1 MAEYPAP
8 VCVDATSLVVLQLS
22 LEGASSWAWP
32 APSLL
37 RSASKARPTSK
48 AAFDRSRQELE
59 GEAAAEFSEAGGESA
74 GRGAESAAWRRVF
87 VRRRLALVVSGALGA
102 LAGQAPEREA
112 DANALTRKKDA
123 PDHSDAEGVR
133 RFLAAQAEQLR
144 NRFGAADPAPQWQG
158 CYRDSREARL
168 FSEGPRAFGHSSQ
181 ACAAACTGH
190 RYFALQGGGQCF
202 CGRTLGRRTNHSK
215 LPDAKCGQVCPAEEG
230 KEPPRLC
237 GAGWRNAVYAE
248 SRAAAASAEL
258 LLPPP
263 PPPPP
268 PPSRRAKANASTP
281 SPSHHARSKHRA
293 PLTSHGG
300 HASAASHHKHTSSTS
315 RHNHKHTAS
324 TSSPSRGIGTLRH

>member
-133 RFLAAQAEQLR
+133 RFLAAQAEQ
-144 NRFGAADPAPQWQG
+144 N
-158 CYRDSREARL
+158 
-168 FSEGPRAFGHSSQ
+168 
-181 ACAAACTGH
+181 
-190 RYFALQGGGQCF
+190 ALAERR
-202 CGRTLGRRTNHSK
+202 CGRSRPRRLVASAAQP
-215 LPDAKCGQVCPAEEG
+215 LPGQLCTWEAPA
-230 KEPPRLC
+230 
-237 GAGWRNAVYAE
+237 
-248 SRAAAASAEL
+248 SAAAAYEYQLRSATARPRRPL
-258 LLPPP
+258 L
-263 PPPPP
+263 
-268 PPSRRAKANASTP
+268 RAVVDD
-281 SPSHHARSKHRA
+281 
-293 PLTSHGG
+293 L
-300 HASAASHHKHTSSTS
+300 ASAAECRHAVGACVLGLDPHRCDSDDAAAAAADNGEYDS
-315 RHNHKHTAS
+315 RS
-324 TSSPSRGIGTLRH
+324 LR

>member
-1 MAEYPAP
+1 MRGALQAAAVPDAAWAELMLENINNNSRA
-8 VCVDATSLVVLQLS
+8 ALLSGWRGVLQ
-22 LEGASSWAWP
+22 
-32 APSLL
+32 
-37 RSASKARPTSK
+37 
-48 AAFDRSRQELE
+48 
-59 GEAAAEFSEAGGESA
+59 
-74 GRGAESAAWRRVF
+74 
-87 VRRRLALVVSGALGA
+87 ALGVA
-102 LAGQAPEREA
+102 APEEA
-112 DANALTRKKDA
+112 RL
-123 PDHSDAEGVR
+123 V
-133 RFLAAQAEQLR
+133 AQAEQLR
-144 NRFGAADPAPQWQG
+144 GRFGAADPAPQWQG